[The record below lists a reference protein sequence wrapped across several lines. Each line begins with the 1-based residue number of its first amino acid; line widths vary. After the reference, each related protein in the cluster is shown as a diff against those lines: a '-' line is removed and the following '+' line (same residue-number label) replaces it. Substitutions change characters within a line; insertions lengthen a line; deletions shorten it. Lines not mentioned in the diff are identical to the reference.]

1 MPETDDWLVEELE
14 IVNERGL
21 HARAAARLVT
31 VANQFEAD
39 LTVSRDEHTVPARSI
54 MGLLL
59 LVAGLGSSITIAA
72 KGRYAPEALAA
83 LGALVRNRFDE
94 AK

>member
-39 LTVSRDEHTVPARSI
+39 LTVSKDEHTVPARSI

-59 LVAGLGSSITIAA
+59 LVAGLGSSITLAA
-72 KGRYAPEALAA
+72 KGRDAPEALAA

>member
-1 MPETDDWLVEELE
+1 MPDTEGWLVQALE

-31 VANQFEAD
+31 VAGQFDAD
-39 LTVSRDEHTVPARSI
+39 ITVSKDDHTVPARSI

-59 LVAGLGSSITIAA
+59 LVAGLGSSITLAA
-72 KGRYAPEALAA
+72 KGHDAPEAIAAVAA
-83 LGALVRNRFDE
+83 LVQNRFDE